1 MIQLKCQTTIK
12 EKKMRSSID
21 KYIDDLLS
29 HQKSASKPK
38 EVSTKV
44 AVVSNQKKIIK
55 SELKKTE
62 EFISKDQTTKITTE
76 ISQIIIE
83 ENNNDLSL
91 DCVGNSLDFDHF

>member
-1 MIQLKCQTTIK
+1 
-12 EKKMRSSID
+12 MRNTID

-38 EVSTKV
+38 ESSTKV
-44 AVVSNQKKIIK
+44 TVVSGQAKIIK
-55 SELKKTE
+55 SELKKSE

-76 ISQIIIE
+76 VSQIIIE
-83 ENNNDLSL
+83 KNNNDFSL